1 MKRVCQVCDKEFST
15 PFNLRRHMERFHES
29 GGDSGVSYTKYSGL
43 QQTGGGRNDALEDDV
58 EEVDVGEVTDDD
70 SSNENSGDSSD
81 VSTDVSTDEEGED
94 DEGDIF
100 EDILRMAERKVASRE
115 EDSTHTDL
123 QKEFREIY
131 KEAVLQKRLLNKSSD
146 HKRIMKTVQ
155 ELRERHEDF
164 TFEEALD
171 EAVRLRRRML
181 DDMVPAPSVRRKM
194 LDDMVPTPSGSQES
208 DDEDV
213 EAT

>member
-29 GGDSGVSYTKYSGL
+29 GGGSGVSGTKSNAF
-43 QQTGGGRNDALEDDV
+43 QQNGGGRNDELGDNV
-58 EEVDVGEVTDDD
+58 EEVDDGGVTDDD
-70 SSNENSGDSSD
+70 SSNENSGDSSA
-81 VSTDVSTDEEGED
+81 VSTDEDSSDVSIDEEGKG

-100 EDILRMAERKVASRE
+100 EDILRMAEREVGSG
-115 EDSTHTDL
+115 EDTTHADL
-123 QKEFREIY
+123 QNKFREVY
-131 KEAVLQKRLLNKSSD
+131 KETVLQKRLLNKSSD
-146 HKRIMKTVQ
+146 HKRIMKTVE

-171 EAVRLRRRML
+171 EAVRLRRKML
-181 DDMVPAPSVRRKM
+181 DAMVPASSS
-194 LDDMVPTPSGSQES
+194 TIQGES
-208 DDEDV
+208 DDDDEDA